1 MMTTSISDALFTKT
15 QQRVLGLL
23 YGKPDQ
29 SFYLREI
36 MRAVAMGRGTVRRE
50 LDRLV
55 DADLVRITHTGNQHH
70 YQANEDNPVF
80 TELHAIVR
88 KTFGIVDVIRAAL
101 APLLDKVELAFIYGS
116 IAKGEAGAK
125 SDVDLMLVADD
136 LAYGEIM
143 RLFEEAEQSLGR
155 DINPSIYDRGEF
167 KAKLNANNTFLTRV
181 MAQEKLWI
189 KGEGKDDDSA
199 TG

>member
-1 MMTTSISDALFTKT
+1 MTTAISDALFTKT

-116 IAKGEAGAK
+116 IAKGGAGAK

-143 RLFEEAEQSLGR
+143 SLLEEAEQSLGR
-155 DINPSIYDRGEF
+155 EINPSIYDRGEF
-167 KAKLNANNTFLTRV
+167 KAKLKAKNTFLTRV

-199 TG
+199 TR

>member
-1 MMTTSISDALFTKT
+1 MTTAISDALFTKT

-101 APLLDKVELAFIYGS
+101 APLLEKVELAFIYGS
-116 IAKGEAGAK
+116 IAKGGAGAK

-136 LAYGEIM
+136 LTYGEIM
-143 RLFEEAEQSLGR
+143 RLLEEAEQSLGR
-155 DINPSIYDRGEF
+155 DINPSIYDRDEF
-167 KAKLNANNTFLTRV
+167 KAKLNAKNTFLTRV

-199 TG
+199 IR